1 MLGIFELGTMDFL
14 LYKFVYKS
22 YIRFI
27 NKAEISPISLLLR
40 GKRATFHDYTYHAN
54 FGNPLI
60 LQYGPTDGY
69 VNVFVLKLQS
79 STAMKL
85 T

>member
-1 MLGIFELGTMDFL
+1 MDFL
-14 LYKFVYKS
+14 FYKFFYKN

-27 NKAEISPISLLLR
+27 NKAEISAISLLLW
-40 GKRATFHDYTYHAN
+40 GKRATFHDYTYHVN
-54 FGNPLI
+54 FGNHLI

-69 VNVFVLKLQS
+69 YVNGFVLKLQIR
-79 STAMKL
+79 TAVKL